1 MSTPRGRKRLRGPT
15 YQSTFLSGQ
24 TDQSSASTSGT
35 ATQSETVPESQSQ
48 GRSPAAPP
56 PQAAAPPP
64 QDAAPPPQGAP
75 GYVHPDLMVPPD
87 APYARFTVEDLLQ
100 MPGREGLP
108 VIDPDRPPNT
118 FW

>member
-1 MSTPRGRKRLRGPT
+1 MSTPRGRKRLRRPT
-15 YQSTFLSGQ
+15 YESTFLSGQ
-24 TDQSSASTSGT
+24 TDQSSL
-35 ATQSETVPESQSQ
+35 PLY
-48 GRSPAAPP
+48 RN
-56 PQAAAPPP
+56 AAAPPP

-118 FW
+118 YW

>member
-1 MSTPRGRKRLRGPT
+1 MSTPRGRKRLRRPR
-15 YQSTFLSGQ
+15 YESTFLSGQ
-24 TDQSSASTSGT
+24 TDHSASTSGT
-35 ATQSETVPESQSQ
+35 ATQSKTVPESQSQ
-48 GRSPAAPP
+48 ERSPAASAPLPPSPP
-56 PQAAAPPP
+56 PQA
-64 QDAAPPPQGAP
+64 AAPPPQGAP

-118 FW
+118 YW

>member
-1 MSTPRGRKRLRGPT
+1 MSTPLGRKRLRGPT

-24 TDQSSASTSGT
+24 TAPPPP
-35 ATQSETVPESQSQ
+35 A
-48 GRSPAAPP
+48 AAPP

-118 FW
+118 YW

>member
-1 MSTPRGRKRLRGPT
+1 MSTRGRKRLRGPSYET
-15 YQSTFLSGQ
+15 TFLGGL
-24 TDQSSASTSGT
+24 TDRSASTSGT

-48 GRSPAAPP
+48 ERSPAAAPP
-56 PQAAAPPP
+56 AAAPLPQAAVP
-64 QDAAPPPQGAP
+64 QPQGAP

-118 FW
+118 YW